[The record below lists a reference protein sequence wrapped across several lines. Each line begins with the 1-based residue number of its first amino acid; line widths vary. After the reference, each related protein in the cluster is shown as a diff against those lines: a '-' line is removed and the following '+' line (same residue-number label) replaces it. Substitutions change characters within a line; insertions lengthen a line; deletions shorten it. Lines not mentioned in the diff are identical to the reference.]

1 MILQKFN
8 QNKLK
13 IKPISKIQ
21 FQVAKF
27 YVQGI
32 R

>member
-13 IKPISKIQ
+13 IKPIGKMQ